1 VSVTSAG
8 THAQVGRSVLPAVL
22 AACATIGDGAADR
35 ELVGHLARQIDIVMA
50 RESDLIL
57 CATAEHRQ
65 HLLAWWPELG
75 EARVRLFNE
84 AIAGQAPVDVDDP
97 YGWDRDVFELAARV
111 IDRAMAAWASASRGN
126 GRPTGPEWTARPRAL
141 LLLTQVCFGV
151 FPVLGK
157 VALQAFEPR
166 AISSGGCSRPRA

>member
-1 VSVTSAG
+1 MSAPRRRVLVICTGNICRSPMGEAFLRGHLAARGLGHVSVTSAG

-75 EARVRLFNE
+75 ESRVRLFNE

-111 IDRAMAAWASASRGN
+111 IDRAMAAWAQRL
-126 GRPTGPEWTARPRAL
+126 ARQWPAD
-141 LLLTQVCFGV
+141 G
-151 FPVLGK
+151 
-157 VALQAFEPR
+157 A
-166 AISSGGCSRPRA
+166 

>member
-1 VSVTSAG
+1 MSAPRRRVLVICTGNICRSPMGEAFLRGHLAARGLGHVSVTSAG

-111 IDRAMAAWASASRGN
+111 IDRAMAAWAQRL
-126 GRPTGPEWTARPRAL
+126 ARQWPAD
-141 LLLTQVCFGV
+141 G
-151 FPVLGK
+151 
-157 VALQAFEPR
+157 A
-166 AISSGGCSRPRA
+166 